1 MISMNAVVDVQ
12 NLLVKYEEFTAVN
25 DVSFRVGSGEIR
37 GVLGGNGA
45 GKSTTLRVLGGVIRP
60 TLGTISIGGVNI
72 RSFKGMNQARS
83 LTGYCPDV
91 GGLISGATP
100 LEHLRILASLHREKN
115 MYTRGLEQ
123 VERFNLGEFKNT
135 PVSGFSH
142 GMMRRLSVL
151 LAFVS
156 AKSLLILD
164 EPFDGVD
171 PLGVEIINA
180 AIQDAKNDGMAVLV
194 STHLQN
200 LLVDISDS
208 VNIMSRGELLD
219 TIPASELVGEAGVQ
233 KYTDMLVAH
242 KDNA

>member
-1 MISMNAVVDVQ
+1 MNDVVTVE
-12 NLLVKYEEFTAVN
+12 NLVVKFEEFTAVKSI
-25 DVSFRVGSGEIR
+25 SFSVESGEVR

-60 TLGTISIGGVNI
+60 TTGLISVGGV
-72 RSFKGMNQARS
+72 RTDSFKGMNIARAF
-83 LTGYCPDV
+83 TGYCPDV

-100 LEHLRILASLHREKN
+100 LEHVRLLSSLRRDRSLFKKGQDEI
-115 MYTRGLEQ
+115 
-123 VERFNLGEFKNT
+123 ERFNLGEFRNT

-151 LAFVS
+151 LAFIS
-156 AKSLLILD
+156 AEKLLILD

-171 PLGVEIINA
+171 PLGVAIINE
-180 AIQDAKNDGMAVLV
+180 AIADAKTAGVGVIV

-208 VNIMSRGELLD
+208 INIMSKGELLH
-219 TIPASELVGEAGVQ
+219 IMPANELLGAEGVAR
-233 KYTDMLVAH
+233 YTNMLTKH
-242 KDNA
+242 KDLDLA